1 VKDRLEAYLPYIP
14 LHVHST
20 NSPGVGMMTATE
32 IVDRAAFLGMRA
44 IALTD
49 HWNTYGHYELCK
61 KAAAK
66 GINPVLGAEVQHL
79 SLTGHDGLFHL
90 TLLAENKTGYA
101 NLTRLVSLHFDKDGP
116 PHVTVEELTA
126 MSEGIIAL
134 SGCIRGETNQAV
146 LHGNLAMEREAAE
159 RLLEIYGEGSF
170 FLEIMTH
177 NHEREQLVM
186 DKMILLS
193 RKLEIPM
200 VVTNNDR
207 FISNDDSGYYEV
219 LRKLAGDMTI
229 EETPETLPEYV
240 LKTRKDLESYF
251 YFMEDALDI
260 SGEIADRCHVG
271 LIDGTT
277 ISFSDDPS
285 EDVTLSE
292 KCNRRFLLEFHTSGV
307 GGSISLKNRMM
318 SELERASVEE
328 MSGFLLFLEKL
339 FRRCRRSGEWI
350 ELVGSDLCESVVA
363 YLLGVVPL
371 NPAEHGLIFESFGAP
386 APGVPPVVEL
396 LRSKG
401 QRERFMSILE
411 ELLPGYNF
419 RFQLQRE
426 DSSFSTL
433 VKDLAEKL
441 EIGESLANEILQSIS
456 SSRRQGGLADL
467 LESSEHLSHLY
478 NTESKVKKLLHSAAA
493 LHGRVSHF
501 IHNTSK
507 IVVLPPEAE
516 NKVSWVSGAGG
527 EKFVMLDREAIA
539 AHGGWKLVVQ
549 QSHFLSAL
557 AGTVN
562 RIQTPAADRNHDKQ
576 EEWRPR
582 DLNDSATFEM
592 ICRGDSSGVYLL
604 ESRGIRDLLT
614 AIKPDSF
621 DDLVNVIS
629 LYRPAPLEGR
639 LWQKYLENADK
650 KGKVYLP
657 HHSIAGPLE
666 MTRGLLLY
674 REQVCEILLGSA
686 GLTGQDAVFVE
697 RALGR
702 KETSNLQS
710 ARLIFIRGAMDIDID
725 EEDAQKIFDYLLHN
739 IGFTF
744 DKAFSCTQAYISY
757 RSAFLKAHHPVEYFS
772 ALLDST
778 GDIRERKKRYLDY
791 LETSGPKVF
800 PPDVNFSGRGF
811 LAENEAIRSPMSEAC
826 DMTGEEIDT
835 VLEERGRGSYQSLED
850 FLSRLS
856 GRLAMETSINMAEC
870 GLFDSMEGD
879 RKETRDMVLA
889 FYDEHGRAGE
899 FFRTHTEPPKPDKED
914 HGQLSLFDD

>member
-1 VKDRLEAYLPYIP
+1 
-14 LHVHST
+14 
-20 NSPGVGMMTATE
+20 M
-32 IVDRAAFLGMRA
+32 
-44 IALTD
+44 
-49 HWNTYGHYELCK
+49 
-61 KAAAK
+61 
-66 GINPVLGAEVQHL
+66 
-79 SLTGHDGLFHL
+79 
-90 TLLAENKTGYA
+90 
-101 NLTRLVSLHFDKDGP
+101 
-116 PHVTVEELTA
+116 
-126 MSEGIIAL
+126 
-134 SGCIRGETNQAV
+134 
-146 LHGNLAMEREAAE
+146 
-159 RLLEIYGEGSF
+159 
-170 FLEIMTH
+170 
-177 NHEREQLVM
+177 
-186 DKMILLS
+186 
-193 RKLEIPM
+193 
-200 VVTNNDR
+200 
-207 FISNDDSGYYEV
+207 
-219 LRKLAGDMTI
+219 
-229 EETPETLPEYV
+229 
-240 LKTRKDLESYF
+240 
-251 YFMEDALDI
+251 
-260 SGEIADRCHVG
+260 
-271 LIDGTT
+271 
-277 ISFSDDPS
+277 
-285 EDVTLSE
+285 
-292 KCNRRFLLEFHTSGV
+292 
-307 GGSISLKNRMM
+307 GGSIGLKNRMM
-318 SELERASVEE
+318 SELERASIEE

-339 FRRCRRSGEWI
+339 FRRCRRGGEWI
-350 ELVGSDLCESVVA
+350 ELVGSELCESVIA

-401 QRERFMSILE
+401 QREEFMSILG
-411 ELLPGYNF
+411 ELLPGYTF

-426 DSSFSTL
+426 DSSLSTL

-441 EIGESLANEILQSIS
+441 EVGESLANEILQSIS

-467 LESSEHLSHLY
+467 LESSAHLSHLY
-478 NTESKVKKLLHSAAA
+478 NTDSKVRKLLHSAAA

-507 IVVLPPEAE
+507 IVVLPSGAE
-516 NKVSWVSGAGG
+516 NKVSWVSGDGG
-527 EKFVMLDREAIA
+527 DEFVMLDREAIA

-557 AGTVN
+557 AGTVS
-562 RIQTPAADRNHDKQ
+562 RIRAPEAVRKHEKQ

-582 DLNDSATFEM
+582 DLNDAATFEM
-592 ICRGDSSGVYLL
+592 ICGGDTSGVYLL

-657 HHSIAGPLE
+657 HHSIAAPLE

-702 KETSNLQS
+702 KEPADLQS
-710 ARLIFIRGAMDIDID
+710 ARLIFIRGAMEIDID

-744 DKAFSCTQAYISY
+744 DKAFSCTQAYISF

-772 ALLDST
+772 ALLDSSA
-778 GDIRERKKRYLDY
+778 DIRERKKRYLDY

-811 LAENEAIRSPMSEAC
+811 LAENGAIRSPMSEAC

-835 VLEERGRGSYQSLED
+835 VLEERGRGSYKSLED
-850 FLSRLS
+850 FLTRIN
-856 GRLAMETSINMAEC
+856 GRLAMETALNMAEC

-879 RKETRDMVLA
+879 RKETRDMVLS

-899 FFRTHTEPPKPDKED
+899 FFRTHTEPPKYDKKD

>member
-1 VKDRLEAYLPYIP
+1 MPYIP

-20 NSPGVGMMTATE
+20 NSPGIGMMTASE
-32 IVDRAAFLGMRA
+32 IVDRASFLGMPA

-49 HWNTYGHYELCK
+49 NWNTYGHYEFCRE
-61 KAAAK
+61 AAAK
-66 GINPVLGAEVQHL
+66 GINPVLGAEVRHL
-79 SLTGHDGLFHL
+79 SITGHDGLFHL
-90 TLLAENKTGYA
+90 TLLAENNIGYA
-101 NLTRLVSLHFDKDGP
+101 NLTRLVSLHFEKDGP
-116 PHVTVEELTA
+116 PHVTVDELKA
-126 MSEGIIAL
+126 GSEGIIAL

-159 RLLEIYGEGSF
+159 KLLEIYGRNSF

-177 NHEREQLVM
+177 NHEREQLVL

-207 FISNDDSGYYEV
+207 FVSKDDAGYYEV
-219 LRKLAGDMTI
+219 LRKLAGDMAV
-229 EETPETLPEYV
+229 EETSETLPEYV
-240 LKTRKDLESYF
+240 LKTRKDLEPYF
-251 YFMEDALDI
+251 YFLEDALEA
-260 SGEIADRCHVG
+260 SGEIADRCDVG

-277 ISFSDDPS
+277 ISFSDDPN

-292 KCNRRFLLEFHTSGV
+292 KCNRRFLLEFHAAGA
-307 GGSISLKNRMM
+307 GGSYDLKNRMM
-318 SELERASVEE
+318 SELECASLEE

-339 FRRCRRSGEWI
+339 FRRSRRGGEWI
-350 ELVGSDLCESVVA
+350 ELVGSDLCESVIA
-363 YLLGVVPL
+363 YLLGIIPL

-386 APGVPPVVEL
+386 APGVPPVIEL
-396 LRSKG
+396 LRSRG
-401 QRERFMSILE
+401 SRERFMSILKD
-411 ELLPGYNF
+411 LLPGY
-419 RFQLQRE
+419 RFSFLMQRE

-441 EIGESLANEILQSIS
+441 EVGESLANEILQSIS
-456 SSRRQGGLADL
+456 LTRRRNGLADI

-478 NTESKVKKLLHSAAA
+478 NTDIKVRKLLHSAAA

-507 IVVLPPEAE
+507 IVVLPPQAE
-516 NKVSWVSGAGG
+516 NKVSWVSGDGG
-527 EKFVMLDREAIA
+527 EEFIMLDREAIA

-557 AGTVN
+557 AATVS
-562 RIQTPAADRNHDKQ
+562 RIRAPHPTGNHEKQ

-582 DLNDSATFEM
+582 DLNDSSTFEM
-592 ICRGDSSGVYLL
+592 ICGGDTAGVYLL
-604 ESRGIRDLLT
+604 ESRGIRDLLMT
-614 AIKPDSF
+614 IKPDSF

-639 LWQKYLENADK
+639 LWQKYVENADR

-674 REQVCEILLGSA
+674 REQVREILLESA
-686 GLTGQDAVFVE
+686 GLTGHDAVFVE
-697 RALGR
+697 RALER
-702 KETSNLQS
+702 KGASDLQS
-710 ARLIFIRGAMDIDID
+710 ARLIFIRGAMELDID

-739 IGFTF
+739 VGFTF

-757 RSAFLKAHHPVEYFS
+757 RSAFLKAHHPVEYFA
-772 ALLDST
+772 ALLDSS
-778 GDIRERKKRYLDY
+778 DDVRERKKRYLEY
-791 LETSGPKVF
+791 LEASGPRVF

-811 LAENEAIRSPMSEAC
+811 IAEKEAIRSPMSEVC

-835 VLEERGRGSYQSLED
+835 VLEERRSGSYQSLED
-850 FLSRLS
+850 FLTRIS
-856 GRLAMETSINMAEC
+856 GRLAMETALNMAEC
-870 GLFDSMEGD
+870 GLFDSMG
-879 RKETRDMVLA
+879 
-889 FYDEHGRAGE
+889 G
-899 FFRTHTEPPKPDKED
+899 TERRPAIWCW
-914 HGQLSLFDD
+914 LSTMSTPGPGSSSGHMPIH